1 MVSDAY
7 GALDYLANL
16 PFVDGNRVAVMGFSA
31 GANAINYKLVPRRA
45 RSSGELDFKAAIGL
59 YGRCH
64 GLFGYSQGRLPAM
77 QIVGDKDVNHAP
89 KCEEVGQRTPMEV
102 HLLPGVY
109 HAFDSG
115 AGRGKRVCPYGDVM
129 LYDAGAVK
137 KSRELTK
144 AFLAKH
150 LGK

>member
-7 GALDYLANL
+7 GALDYLAKL
-16 PFVDGNRVAVMGFSA
+16 PFVDGNRVAVMGLSA
-31 GANAINYKLVPRRA
+31 GANAINYELVPRRV
-45 RSSGELDFKAAIGL
+45 RSSGELDFKAAISL

-64 GLFGYSQGRLPAM
+64 GLVAYSQFRIPAM
-77 QIVGDKDVNHAP
+77 QIVGDKDVKHAP
-89 KCEEVGQRTPMEV
+89 KCKEVGQRTPMEV
-102 HLLPGVY
+102 HILPGVY

-115 AGRGKRVCPYGDVM
+115 AGRGMRVAYGDEM

-137 KSRELTK
+137 KSRELVK

-150 LGK
+150 LVK